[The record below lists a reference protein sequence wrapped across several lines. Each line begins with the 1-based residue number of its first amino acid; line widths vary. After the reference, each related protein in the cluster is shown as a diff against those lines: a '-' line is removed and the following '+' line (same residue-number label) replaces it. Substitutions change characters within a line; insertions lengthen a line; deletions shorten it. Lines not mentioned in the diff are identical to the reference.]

1 MLTDRN
7 GISETSA
14 EVPPRKTARSNPG
27 STIFPGLFRPSGMV
41 AAWGWVTRITPEQ
54 DLSLEI
60 SAGSLE
66 AQKRFGDR
74 QKSPAS
80 GWQ

>member
-7 GISETSA
+7 GISKTS
-14 EVPPRKTARSNPG
+14 EVPPRKTATSNPCNF
-27 STIFPGLFRPSGMV
+27 TFPGLLPPSRTV
-41 AAWGWVTRITPEQ
+41 AAWGGVTRITLEQ

-66 AQKRFGDR
+66 VQKRFGDR